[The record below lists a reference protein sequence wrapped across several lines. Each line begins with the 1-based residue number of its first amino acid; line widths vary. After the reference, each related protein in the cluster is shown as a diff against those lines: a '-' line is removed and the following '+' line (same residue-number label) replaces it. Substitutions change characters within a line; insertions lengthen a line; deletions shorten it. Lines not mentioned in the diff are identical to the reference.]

1 MVVIRPLTKGD
12 VNSVLGLTKQE
23 DWKEYIPL
31 DIVRYLECEPNGCF
45 IAEDRRKPIGH
56 VFSISYGKAGWI
68 GLLIVHPD
76 HRGRG
81 VGTML
86 MITAINYLKRIGI
99 ETIRLEAVP
108 EAVRLYQRLGFVE
121 EFDSLRFCK
130 ELKPERVHAKSLR
143 KEAFIVQKEDLKK
156 LARFDSKYFGANRL
170 KVLERLY
177 RDYPKNC
184 LAIREGR
191 GIIGYTIGRKTLKG
205 YWLGPWVCDPTRLDI
220 ARRLFLSCVGA
231 LDVKGELRLGMPA
244 VNSSGIRLMMDLGF
258 RQVSKS
264 VRMVW
269 GKHEY
274 SGKPEGVF
282 GIGGPEKG

>member
-1 MVVIRPLTKGD
+1 MVVIRQLTKDD
-12 VNSVLGLTKQE
+12 VNFVLRLTRQE
-23 DWKEYIPL
+23 DWKEYTPL

-45 IAEDRRKPIGH
+45 MAEDRGKPVGH
-56 VFSISYGKAGWI
+56 VFSISYRKAGWI

-121 EFDSLRFCK
+121 EFDSLRFYK
-130 ELKPERVHAKSLR
+130 EQKRERVHAQSLR
-143 KEAFIVQKEDLKK
+143 KEAFTVQEKDLEK
-156 LARFDSKYFGANRL
+156 LARFDSEYFGTNRL

-177 RDYPKNC
+177 RDYPQNC
-184 LAIREGR
+184 LAAREGR
-191 GIIGYTIGRKTLKG
+191 RIIGYIVGRKTLKG
-205 YWLGPWVCDPTRLDI
+205 YWVGPWVCNPTRLDV
-220 ARRLFLSCVGA
+220 AKRLFLSCVEA
-231 LDVKGELRLGMPA
+231 LDRKGELRLGMPA
-244 VNSSGIRLMMDLGF
+244 VNTSGIRLMRDLGF

>member
-1 MVVIRPLTKGD
+1 MVVIRPLTKD
-12 VNSVLGLTKQE
+12 DANFVLGLTRRE
-23 DWKEYIPL
+23 DWKEYISL

-45 IAEDRRKPIGH
+45 MAEDRGKPIGH

-86 MITAINYLKRIGI
+86 MITAINYLKGIGI
-99 ETIRLEAVP
+99 ETVRLEAVP

-130 ELKPERVHAKSLR
+130 ELKRERVHAQSLR
-143 KEAFIVQKEDLKK
+143 KEAFIVQKKDLEK
-156 LARFDSKYFGANRL
+156 LASFDSKYFGINRL
-170 KVLERLY
+170 KVLQHLH
-177 RDYPKNC
+177 RDYPQNC
-184 LAIREGR
+184 LAAREGR
-191 GIIGYTIGRKTLKG
+191 RIIGYIVGRKTLKG
-205 YWLGPWVCDPTRLDI
+205 HWLGPWVCNPTRPDM
-220 ARRLFLSCVGA
+220 AKRLFLSCVEA
-231 LDVKGELRLGMPA
+231 LDRKGELRVGVTA
-244 VNSSGIRLMMDLGF
+244 VNSSGIRLLADLGF
-258 RQVSKS
+258 RQISKS
-264 VRMVW
+264 VRMIW
-269 GKHEY
+269 GKHKY